1 MTLGALPADRTA
13 KFFKRKADNM
23 KQVQRG
29 FTLIELVMVIVIL
42 GVLAAVA
49 IPKFVDLKG
58 DAQQASAQGVA
69 GAAASASA
77 INYAGCSIAPAASA
91 STVKCKIVND
101 CDDIKEALS
110 GGAWPAGYSATTG
123 TASTTNGT
131 PMTCTL
137 ANSGFTISP
146 AVTFEVIAAGN

>member
-1 MTLGALPADRTA
+1 
-13 KFFKRKADNM
+13 M

-77 INYAGCSIAPAASA
+77 INYGGCAIATAASQPA
-91 STVKCKIVND
+91 KCKVVND

-110 GGAWPAGYSATTG
+110 GGAWPAGYSVTTG
-123 TASTTNGT
+123 GAPPFANGVT
-131 PMTCTL
+131 MTCTL

>member
-1 MTLGALPADRTA
+1 
-13 KFFKRKADNM
+13 M

-58 DAQQASAQGVA
+58 DAQQAAMQGVA

-77 INYAGCSIAPAASA
+77 INYGGCSITTHASDA
-91 STVKCKIVND
+91 NKCNVVAK
-101 CDDIKEALS
+101 CDDIKQALS
-110 GGAWPAGYSATTG
+110 GGAWPTGYSVAPATTV
-123 TASTTNGT
+123 ANGAT
-131 PMTCTL
+131 QTCTL
-137 ANSGFTISP
+137 TLAGYTASP
-146 AVTFEVIAAGN
+146 AVTFEVIGAGN

>member
-1 MTLGALPADRTA
+1 
-13 KFFKRKADNM
+13 M

-58 DAQQASAQGVA
+58 DAQLAAMNGVA

-77 INYAGCSIAPAASA
+77 INYAGCSISTAASA
-91 STVKCKIVND
+91 PAKCKVVNS
-101 CDDIKEALS
+101 CDSIKEAMS
-110 GGAWPAGYSATTG
+110 GSAWPTGYSTSGAG
-123 TASTTNGT
+123 STTNGT
-131 PMTCTL
+131 VTSCTL
-137 ANSGFTISP
+137 VLAGYTP
-146 AVTFEVIAAGN
+146 TTAVTFDVIAAGNPP

>member
-1 MTLGALPADRTA
+1 
-13 KFFKRKADNM
+13 M
-23 KQVQRG
+23 KKVQRG

-58 DAQQASAQGVA
+58 DAQQAAMQGVA

-77 INYAGCSIAPAASA
+77 INYAGCSIATAASQPN
-91 STVKCKIVND
+91 KCRVVND
-101 CDDIKEALS
+101 CTTITAALS
-110 GGAWPAGYSATTG
+110 GGAWPTGYSATGTG
-123 TASTTNGT
+123 STTNGT
-131 PMTCTL
+131 AFTCTL
-137 ANSGFTISP
+137 ALTGYTASP